1 MEQGINIDEKM
12 LIEVLQNKVAMS
24 AVREAQMES
33 AIQSQAQ
40 EIRALQGQV
49 SALSEVE
56 DERAK
61 SE

>member
-24 AVREAQMES
+24 VVRESQMEA
-33 AIQSQAQ
+33 AIQSLSQ
-40 EIRALQGQV
+40 ENKTLMVQV